1 MLRHFGRSSLATTI
15 VLSLSA
21 VAASIACGSSDPSA
35 SPDGSTGPEAD
46 GSTLEGSPGSD
57 ASSAPDATA
66 SCPRAA
72 APAERPRKVVVSHP
86 FGATAGVKAKDFEV
100 LDLSTAGTL
109 TRPSTPVTFAM
120 GTALSKP
127 IVFTPDGEIGLVAQD
142 DGSVGIFR
150 LPASGPPVVIEA
162 AYKSGFYAGSTVL
175 SADGTRFWIT
185 DQNTAPNGGG
195 VYEVTLGCDG
205 KPGAAHLVV
214 PGGGATA
221 MALLPGAPTTA
232 VLAARKAF
240 DSAASKDVHVVDL
253 AGRSLVASA
262 APFGDQDAIPSS
274 VAITQDGKY
283 ALVADDGVIVGNRV
297 AVVALGAQLAPVS
310 LLSTPYPAMVV
321 MSPFGNA
328 AIVLNDDSTDQI
340 HILKYD
346 AANTSAPFSITG
358 ELVYKFGK
366 PQIPVTASW
375 IERGSLKGTVF
386 IGENVAVRQIRFGA
400 AGDVTDIAKLASG
413 PGNEGIIGVVGVQP

>member
-1 MLRHFGRSSLATTI
+1 MTI

-21 VAASIACGSSDPSA
+21 VLASIACGSSSDESA
-35 SPDGSTGPEAD
+35 ASSDASTGPEAD
-46 GSTLEGSPGSD
+46 GSTREASPGPD
-57 ASSAPDATA
+57 ASTASDGSA
-66 SCPRAA
+66 SCPRAP
-72 APAERPRKVVVSHP
+72 APAERSRKVVASHP

-100 LDLSTAGTL
+100 LDLSTNGTL
-109 TRPSTPVTFAM
+109 SRPSTPVTFTM
-120 GTALSKP
+120 GTALQKP

-162 AYKSGFYAGSTVL
+162 AYRGGFYAGSIVV
-175 SADGTRFWIT
+175 SADGTRFWVT

-195 VYEVTLGCDG
+195 LYEVTIGCDG
-205 KPGAAHLVV
+205 KPGAPRLVV

-221 MALLPGAPTTA
+221 MALLPGDPTKA

-240 DSAASKDVHVVDL
+240 DSAATKDVHVVDL
-253 AGRSLVASA
+253 AGPSLVASA
-262 APFGDQDAIPSS
+262 APFGDLDAIPSS
-274 VAITQDGKY
+274 VAITPDGKY

-297 AVVALGAQLAPVS
+297 AVVALGPQLAPVS

-340 HILKYD
+340 HVLKYD
-346 AANTSAPFSITG
+346 AADASAPFSITG
-358 ELVYKFGK
+358 ELAYKFGK

-375 IERGSLKGTVF
+375 IARGSLKGTVF
-386 IGENVAVRQIRFGA
+386 VGENVAVRQIRFGA
-400 AGDVTDIAKLASG
+400 AGDVTDVAKLASG